1 MSAPESCPCCGGLVN
16 GNTYELS
23 LIAPPV
29 FLAFTVC
36 SQCEAILTSNDRE
49 AHDALVMA
57 AARRIEGGAD
67 ARTFH

>member
-1 MSAPESCPCCGGLVN
+1 MTAPDKCPCCGGLVG

-23 LIAPPV
+23 LIAPPL

-36 SQCEAILTSNDRE
+36 SECEAILTSNDRE

-57 AARRIEGGAD
+57 CAARIGGYD
-67 ARTFH
+67 APAIH